1 MATYIQ
7 GVTDYIPQLQPFQPD
22 YNFLGN
28 VLQTKQARYD
38 AAHKQLSSLYGTML
52 NSPMLRDE
60 NIEKRNDFFKNIN
73 QDIQRMSGLDLSL
86 QQNVDQASEIFKGLY
101 EDKNIIKDMTWTK
114 NYMNQR
120 EKGQMLKTCADPDK
134 CGGQWWEGGDKYLDY
149 KAKEFKEASSEDAMN
164 FKDVEYIAAQN
175 FTDKAMKAAKDS
187 GFSVKWDEV
196 QGDWIVHHKNGKG
209 LTPTLTEFFISKFG
223 NDGNMMSYMK
233 AQAYLQ
239 RKDWVTQNIGNY
251 NNNDLEANAGYANT
265 LYENSL
271 KNLKNDKDKADKKD
285 EIATIQNKQIDDHI
299 KENGYVEGQDWLSD
313 WTAMKDEKAVTSQ
326 TKAVYKKAVDDANL
340 IKYNKDNIKLYLD
353 QIDNMMAMSMLK
365 KSSLNAAE
373 EYSKATEEQTREA
386 NPFAIQAKQQAFQR
400 SMARERE
407 GYIDPAT
414 GEYRPG
420 TDFMQQKLL
429 KDYEWQHET
438 EVLKKQAEAIVQ
450 NQGKI
455 NPNLDESK
463 KSATD
468 ILGPSFTVKNN
479 LNKAGTLFNEGIDI
493 KRNAI
498 QTMLEAAKSS
508 YKQEQL
514 AGGTGTTYEN
524 LKPFLTKLVGNSK
537 IDPLKLLSGDTEA
550 NNKFKEYLNQNQGG
564 NAISTYSGIKDY
576 TDPKT
581 AVGVLNSKWTKNVQD
596 KLTAYNKG
604 VKLNEE
610 RYNFIIQDNK
620 EGSERAQKE
629 FLANLYNKTSFKEG
643 DAWKEMFDKTINGVG
658 IIVQDSPNAIKDAL
672 LRKESRAMTS
682 GIRQIDAAA
691 RAYADKNKNSFKG
704 GYEFDVS
711 SGAKAKTKFI
721 KDSEGGR
728 IEYEPPTVYKDEWT
742 HAYEYAVN
750 VFAKNKAGYD
760 AMYNEKAG
768 NWNRSAAG
776 KGNAKFSVASGGFID
791 AAGGNNLESNNL
803 FFEMMQNYNSLK
815 SEAVVAFGAFTDD
828 KPSTSDD
835 RAVRALQKY
844 AEDFANGSPLNKQ
857 GIPTDKTR
865 ARGDINVTRII
876 SDDPTKMAFRIN
888 MSQDW
893 IEDNTSTD
901 SKSKTIEKVATTD
914 AQKGIVVYL
923 PADKVK
929 GDFMSKSEYQVE
941 DAMMEKNGYI
951 SVENPSGSAVMT
963 RIGNSYQL
971 DVITKT
977 IGPDGKPSTKHSVST
992 HGLDFEPSVFKDMFT
1007 NKLDWL
1013 DYANQTNLE
1022 IAAQNSG
1029 IKDPNQLFK

>member
-134 CGGQWWEGGDKYLDY
+134 CGGQWWEGGDKYLEY

-285 EIATIQNKQIDDHI
+285 EIATIQNKQIDEHI
-299 KENGYVEGQDWLSD
+299 KEKGYIEGQDWLND
-313 WTAMKDEKAVTSQ
+313 WTAMKDEKAVTAQ
-326 TKAVYKKAVDDANL
+326 TKEVYKKAVDDANL

-373 EYSKATEEQTREA
+373 EYSRGTEEQTREA

-407 GYIDPAT
+407 GYIDPVT

-468 ILGPSFTVKNN
+468 ILGPSFTIKNN
-479 LNKAGTLFNEGIDI
+479 LNKAGTLLNEGVNI
-493 KRNAI
+493 KNNAI

-537 IDPLKLLSGDTEA
+537 IDPLKLLSGDAEA
-550 NNKFKEYLNQNQGG
+550 NNKFKEYLNQGG
-564 NAISTYSGIKDY
+564 NTISTYYGIKDY

-581 AVGVLNSKWTKNVQD
+581 ADGVLNSKWTKNVQD
-596 KLTAYNKG
+596 KLTAYNKDI
-604 VKLNEE
+604 KLNEE

-620 EGSERAQKE
+620 EGSQTAQKY
-629 FLANLYNKTSFKEG
+629 FLADLTKKTSAKEAI
-643 DAWKEMFDKTINGVG
+643 AWKEMFDKTINGAG
-658 IIVQDSPNAIKDAL
+658 TIIQTSPKAIEDAL
-672 LRKESRAMTS
+672 LVSKSKNLS
-682 GIRQIDAAA
+682 SDIRQVDAAA
-691 RAYADKNKNSFKG
+691 RAYADSHKNDFKG
-704 GYEFDVS
+704 TA
-711 SGAKAKTKFI
+711 SGGAPNTGLTTANTYLRTPTG
-721 KDSEGGR
+721 KDG
-728 IEYEPPTVYKDEWT
+728 WT
-742 HAYEYAVN
+742 QAYEYAVRT
-750 VFAKNKAGYD
+750 FTKNKADYD
-760 AMYNEKAG
+760 AVYNEKAG

-776 KGNAKFSVASGGFID
+776 KGNAKFSTASSGFID

-803 FFEMMQNYNSLK
+803 FFEMMKNYNYLK

-901 SKSKTIEKVATTD
+901 SKSKTIEKFATTD
-914 AQKGIVVYL
+914 AQKGIIVYL
-923 PADKVK
+923 PKDKVK
-929 GDFMSKSEYQVE
+929 GDFMSKSEYTIE
-941 DAMMEKNGYI
+941 DAMMEKNGYL

-971 DVITKT
+971 DLITKT